1 LVVNQ
6 LDSMLRKVTRPA
18 RYSGGEWN
26 SVAKDWAAVE
36 ARVALIYPDAYE
48 VGMSNFGLSILYEL
62 LNQSP
67 DVLAE
72 RAYAPWVDMEAELR
86 SADIPLFSLE
96 SKRPLK
102 EFDIIGFSLG
112 YELTYTNVLNML
124 DLAQI
129 PLLAS
134 ERTDS
139 HPLVIAGGSC
149 TLNPE
154 PMSDFMD
161 LLVIGEGEE
170 VILELIEV
178 FRRWKKEG
186 TGKKEELLRELCHI
200 RGIYV
205 PSLYQVN
212 YHSDGTI
219 ASIGPTIPDASAT
232 IERRFVSPLPPP
244 VTHPVVPYIEVIHDR
259 AAVEI
264 QRGCTRGCRF
274 CQAGTIYRPLRER
287 SHDEVV
293 EAVDELIKN
302 CGYEEVSLLSLSTSD
317 YSGIERLV
325 ATLSQ
330 RWKGKYLTIS
340 LPSLRFDTFSVALAD
355 SIQGRKK
362 GGLTFAPEAGTERLR
377 RVINKSVSDDDLL
390 QTMTTALERGWRS
403 IKLYFMLGLPTESLE
418 DVAAIVELVGRIR
431 QLGSKARAPRIK
443 VSAATFIPK
452 PHTSLQWLAQNITEE
467 LGPKHQILKRG
478 LRRLGADFSWQD
490 PQMSLIEG
498 VLTRGDRRLGPV
510 IHRAWQLG
518 AAFDAW
524 SEHFNYERW
533 QRAFDEMGLDPHFYA
548 HRERPLDEL
557 LPWSHIDCGVRM
569 DFLRQEYQRTKS
581 GQETPDC
588 RYGPCTMCGLERWEQ
603 GCRRKSQG
611 LGPGY

>member
-1 LVVNQ
+1 VNQ

-26 SVAKDWAAVE
+26 SVVKDWAAVE
-36 ARVALIYPDAYE
+36 VKVALIYPDAYE
-48 VGMSNFGLSILYEL
+48 IGMSNLGLSILYEL

-124 DLAQI
+124 ELAQI
-129 PLLAS
+129 PLLAA

-154 PMSDFMD
+154 PMSDFID
-161 LLVIGEGEE
+161 LFVIGEGEE
-170 VILELIEV
+170 VILELIEL

-186 TGKKEELLRELCHI
+186 TGRKEELLRELCHI

-212 YHSDGTI
+212 YHTDGTV
-219 ASIGPTIPDASAT
+219 ASIAPTIPDASAT
-232 IERRFVSPLPPP
+232 IERRFVSQLPPP

-293 EAVDELIKN
+293 KAVDELIKN
-302 CGYEEVSLLSLSTSD
+302 CGYGEVSLLSLSTSD

-325 ATLSQ
+325 ATLGE
-330 RWKGKYLTIS
+330 RWKGKNLTIS
-340 LPSLRFDTFSVALAD
+340 LPSLRLDTFSVALAD
-355 SIQGRKK
+355 SIQDRKK
-362 GGLTFAPEAGTERLR
+362 AGLTFAPEAGTERLR
-377 RVINKSVSDDDLL
+377 QVINKSVSDDDVL

-403 IKLYFMLGLPTESLE
+403 LKLYFMLGLPTESLE
-418 DVAAIVELVGRIR
+418 DVAAIVELVGKIR
-431 QLGSKARAPRIK
+431 KLGSKAGAPRIK
-443 VSAATFIPK
+443 VSAATFVPK
-452 PHTSLQWLAQNITEE
+452 PHTPLQWLAQNSTEE
-467 LGPKHQILKRG
+467 LEPKQQILKRG
-478 LRRLGADFSWQD
+478 LRKLGADLSWQD

-498 VLTRGDRRLGPV
+498 VLARGDRRLGPL
-510 IHRAWQLG
+510 IRRARQLG

-524 SEHFNYERW
+524 SEHFHYERW
-533 QRAFDEMGLDPHFYA
+533 QRAFDEIGLDPHFYA

-557 LPWSHIDCGVRM
+557 LPWSHIDCGVRLK
-569 DFLRQEYQRTKS
+569 FLSQEYQRTEI

-588 RYGPCTMCGLERWEQ
+588 RHGPCARCGLERWEQ
-603 GCRRKSQG
+603 GCRTKAQG
-611 LGPGY
+611 LGAKLLP

>member
-1 LVVNQ
+1 
-6 LDSMLRKVTRPA
+6 MLRKVTRPA

-26 SVAKDWAAVE
+26 SIVKDWAAVE
-36 ARVALIYPDAYE
+36 VKVALIYPDAYE
-48 VGMSNFGLSILYEL
+48 IGMSNLGLSILYEL

-72 RAYAPWVDMEAELR
+72 RAYAPWVDMEVELR

-124 DLAQI
+124 ELAQI

-154 PMSDFMD
+154 PMSDFID
-161 LLVIGEGEE
+161 LFVIGEGEE
-170 VILELIEV
+170 VILELIEL

-186 TGKKEELLRELCHI
+186 TGKKEELLRQLCRI

-219 ASIGPTIPDASAT
+219 ASIGPTTPDASAT
-232 IERRFVSPLPPP
+232 IERRFVSQLPPP
-244 VTHPVVPYIEVIHDR
+244 VTHPVVPYIEVVHDR

-274 CQAGTIYRPLRER
+274 CQAGAIYRPLRER

-293 EAVDELIKN
+293 KAVDELIKN
-302 CGYEEVSLLSLSTSD
+302 CGYGEVSLLSLSTSD

-325 ATLSQ
+325 ATLGE
-330 RWKGKYLTIS
+330 RWKGKNLTIS
-340 LPSLRFDTFSVALAD
+340 LPSLRLDTFSVALAD

-362 GGLTFAPEAGTERLR
+362 AGLTFAPEAGTERLR
-377 RVINKSVSDDDLL
+377 QVINKSVSDDDLL

-403 IKLYFMLGLPTESLE
+403 LKLYFMLGLPTESLE
-418 DVAAIVELVGRIR
+418 DVAAIVELVGKIR
-431 QLGSKARAPRIK
+431 KLGPKARAPRIK
-443 VSAATFIPK
+443 VSASTFVPK
-452 PHTSLQWLAQNITEE
+452 PHTPLQWLAQNSTEE
-467 LGPKHQILKRG
+467 LEPKQQILKRG
-478 LRRLGADFSWQD
+478 LRKLGADLSWQD

-498 VLTRGDRRLGPV
+498 VLARGDRRLGPV
-510 IHRAWQLG
+510 IRRARQLG

-524 SEHFNYERW
+524 SEHFHYERW
-533 QRAFDEMGLDPHFYA
+533 QRAFDEIGLDPHFYA

-569 DFLRQEYQRTKS
+569 NFLSQEYQRTEI

-588 RYGPCTMCGLERWEQ
+588 RYGPCAMCGLERWEQ
-603 GCRRKSQG
+603 GCRTKAQG
-611 LGPGY
+611 LGAKLLP

>member
-1 LVVNQ
+1 MNQ
-6 LDSMLRKVTRPA
+6 LDSVLRKVTKPG

-26 SVAKDWAAVE
+26 SIVKDWAAVE
-36 ARVALIYPDAYE
+36 VKIALIYPDVYE
-48 VGMSNFGLSILYEL
+48 IGMSNLGLPILYEL

-67 DVLAE
+67 YVLAE

-86 SADIPLFSLE
+86 SANIPLFSLE

-170 VILELIEV
+170 VILELVEV

-186 TGKKEELLRELCHI
+186 TAKKEELLRELCHI

-205 PSLYQVN
+205 PSLYQVK
-212 YHSDGTI
+212 YQSDGAI
-219 ASIGPTIPDASAT
+219 ASIRPSIPDASAT
-232 IERRFVSPLPPP
+232 IERRFVSQLPAP
-244 VTHPVVPYIEVIHDR
+244 VTRPVVPYIEIIHDR

-293 EAVDELIKN
+293 KAVDELIKN

-325 ATLSQ
+325 ATLGQ
-330 RWKGKYLTIS
+330 RWKGKNLAIS
-340 LPSLRFDTFSVALAD
+340 LPSLRLDTFSVALAD
-355 SIQGRKK
+355 SIRGRKK

-377 RVINKSVSDDDLL
+377 QVINKSISDDDLL
-390 QTMTTALERGWRS
+390 QTMTTALERGWRNL
-403 IKLYFMLGLPTESLE
+403 KLYFMLGLPTESLE
-418 DVAAIVELVGRIR
+418 DVAAIVDLVSRIR
-431 QLGSKARAPRIK
+431 KLGSKAAEPRIR
-443 VSAATFIPK
+443 VSATTFVPK
-452 PHTSLQWLAQNITEE
+452 PHTPLQWLAQNSTEE
-467 LGPKHQILKRG
+467 LEPKHRILKRG
-478 LRRLGADFSWQD
+478 LRKLRADFSWPD

-498 VLTRGDRRLGPV
+498 VLARGDRRLGPV
-510 IHRAWQLG
+510 IYRAWQLG
-518 AAFDAW
+518 TAFDAW
-524 SEHFNYERW
+524 SEHFNYENW
-533 QRAFDEMGLDPHFYA
+533 QRAFDEIGLDPHFYA

-557 LPWSHIDCGVRM
+557 LPWSHIDPGVTM
-569 DFLRQEYQRTKS
+569 DFLRQEYQRTKT

-588 RYGPCTMCGLERWEQ
+588 RCGPCTICGLERWEP
-603 GCRRKSQG
+603 GCHRKAMG
-611 LGPGY
+611 LGAKLSP

>member
-1 LVVNQ
+1 
-6 LDSMLRKVTRPA
+6 MLRKVTRPA

-26 SVAKDWAAVE
+26 SIVKDWAAVE
-36 ARVALIYPDAYE
+36 VKVALIYPDAYE
-48 VGMSNFGLSILYEL
+48 IGMSNLGLSILYEL

-67 DVLAE
+67 YVLAE
-72 RAYAPWVDMEAELR
+72 RAYAPWVDMEVELR

-124 DLAQI
+124 ELAQI

-154 PMSDFMD
+154 PMSDFID
-161 LLVIGEGEE
+161 LFVIGEGEE
-170 VILELIEV
+170 VILELVEL

-186 TGKKEELLRELCHI
+186 TGRKEELLRELCHI

-219 ASIGPTIPDASAT
+219 ASIGPTTPDASAT

-244 VTHPVVPYIEVIHDR
+244 VTHPVVPYIEVVHDR

-274 CQAGTIYRPLRER
+274 CQAGAIYRPLRER

-293 EAVDELIKN
+293 RAVDELIKN

-325 ATLSQ
+325 ATLGE
-330 RWKGKYLTIS
+330 RWKGKNLTIS
-340 LPSLRFDTFSVALAD
+340 LPSLRLDTFSVALAD

-362 GGLTFAPEAGTERLR
+362 AGLTFAPEAGTERLR
-377 RVINKSVSDDDLL
+377 RVINKSVSDDDVL

-403 IKLYFMLGLPTESLE
+403 LKLYFMLGLPTESSE
-418 DVAAIVELVGRIR
+418 DVAAIVELVAKIR
-431 QLGSKARAPRIK
+431 KLGSKAGAPRIK
-443 VSAATFIPK
+443 VSAATFVPK
-452 PHTSLQWLAQNITEE
+452 PHTSFQWLAQNSTEE
-467 LGPKHQILKRG
+467 LEPKQQILKRG

-510 IHRAWQLG
+510 IRRARQLG
-518 AAFDAW
+518 AVFDAW
-524 SEHFNYERW
+524 SEHFHYERW
-533 QRAFDEMGLDPHFYA
+533 QRAFDEIGLDPHFYA

-569 DFLRQEYQRTKS
+569 DFLSQEYQRTEI

-588 RYGPCTMCGLERWEQ
+588 RYGPCAMCGLERWEQ
-603 GCRRKSQG
+603 ECRTKAQG
-611 LGPGY
+611 LGAKLLP